1 MIIADDVHENREL
14 LRNTIEPVGYDA
26 FLVPTGEVA
35 IDLAPKVKPDL
46 FLLDIRMPGIG
57 GLEAARRLRADE
69 STASIPI
76 IFITVEDETS
86 SLVQAFDAGGVD
98 YIVKPFSKEE
108 VLARVKTHVELYRL
122 RRKLELEISLRKQ
135 AEEATESARAALSLA
150 DERLSFF
157 TEQEAKRWGIQ
168 GFIGQSPALGLVVEQ
183 VRKVQQSDSISVLI
197 TGESGVGKELIAR
210 AIHFGGGRSKGPFV
224 PINCASIPRELAE
237 SLLFGHTKGS
247 FSGAMK
253 DHKGYFEMAEGG
265 TLFLDELGEL
275 PMDIQVKFLRVLEDG
290 LLLPVGATRPVKSNV
305 RIISATHQSLPDEVE
320 AGRFRQDLYYRMT
333 PFTIHVPSL
342 QDRLE
347 DIPLLAE
354 HFLAYFSSEMGRSRP
369 QLSSEALSKLVEH
382 DFPGNIRELKN
393 VIERAAIECDGE
405 VIQGRNILISG
416 RRRHKSKPEQDITSQ
431 RHQTLQVLSN
441 DEQSILDQIESHG
454 PMSNRQCREL
464 LGVDIHRANYL
475 LNKLTKMGHLQRAG
489 SNRNS
494 VYVKLTMP

>member
-1 MIIADDVHENREL
+1 
-14 LRNTIEPVGYDA
+14 
-26 FLVPTGEVA
+26 
-35 IDLAPKVKPDL
+35 
-46 FLLDIRMPGIG
+46 
-57 GLEAARRLRADE
+57 
-69 STASIPI
+69 
-76 IFITVEDETS
+76 
-86 SLVQAFDAGGVD
+86 
-98 YIVKPFSKEE
+98 
-108 VLARVKTHVELYRL
+108 
-122 RRKLELEISLRKQ
+122 SLRKQ
-135 AEEATESARAALSLA
+135 AEEAPESARAALSLA

-305 RIISATHQSLPDEVE
+305 RIISATHQSLSDEVE
-320 AGRFRQDLYYRMT
+320 AGRFRKDLYYRMT

-342 QDRLE
+342 RDRLE
-347 DIPLLAE
+347 DIPSLAE
-354 HFLAYFSSEMGRSRP
+354 HFLAHFSSEMGRSRP
-369 QLSSEALSKLVEH
+369 QLSSEALNKLVEH

-405 VIQGRNILISG
+405 VVQGRNILISG
-416 RRRHKSKPEQDITSQ
+416 RRHNKSKPVQDITSQ